1 MEPCKKSLN
10 DGHCTASQVVQNS
23 YCLVSSKKNTIA
35 LNHFALVLGGKQ
47 SLVHTV
53 LRTSGSF
60 SCCTDGSPT
69 CQMQQMLSDHLLVF
83 SCILQTELSFQFLYL
98 ATISCLKNAFAITT
112 RYELCSSGQCWPRPA
127 ARPEQRPLQL
137 LCSVSTSMRC
147 CGSEAEGGTPPTE
160 TGAELEAAGE
170 VSEHKKPAGTWW
182 DNAGPIS
189 RVLQALGVQ

>member
-1 MEPCKKSLN
+1 MM
-10 DGHCTASQVVQNS
+10 G
-23 YCLVSSKKNTIA
+23 IA
-35 LNHFALVLGGKQ
+35 LQAKLYRIHTAWFHPKRTQLLSITLLWFWVESNHWFTQSVGLQAHFPAAQTALQHV
-47 SLVHTV
+47 
-53 LRTSGSF
+53 R
-60 SCCTDGSPT
+60 CR
-69 CQMQQMLSDHLLVF
+69 QMLSDHLLVF
-83 SCILQTELSFQFLYL
+83 SYILQTELSFQFLYL